1 MKTLVTGGSGFVGS
15 AIVLELLKRGK
26 EVRALVRSRERLG
39 NLADVCVELIEG
51 DLLDRASL
59 ERAVQGCGEVY
70 HAAALY
76 SHWQSDPSH
85 FRRVNVQGTRNLFE
99 ACLEAGAPRVVYT
112 SSTAALG
119 AHGKTPAN
127 ETAQFNLAD
136 TGDPYYASKC
146 EAEQVA
152 VEFATKGLPVVIV
165 NPTNPIGPRDIK
177 PTPTGGLILSVLKKQ
192 LPGYVDGGINL
203 VDVDDVAVGHVQ
215 AMERGKPGERYILGN
230 TNLSIKEYFELIAEV
245 GGGRAP
251 ALQIPLQMA
260 VATAALYE
268 AMARVTKKPPLT
280 SVTWVKIGSHYSF
293 WDSSKAIRELGLPQT
308 PIRESLKRAI
318 EWFRARGYL

>member
-15 AIVLELLKRGK
+15 AIVLELLKQGK
-26 EVRALVRSRERLG
+26 DVRALVRSRERPG
-39 NLADVCVELIEG
+39 NLAGVDAELVEG

-59 ERAVQGCGEVY
+59 QRAVQGCGEVY

-76 SHWQSDPSH
+76 SHWQPDPSL
-85 FRRVNVQGTRNLFE
+85 FRRANVQGTRNLFE
-99 ACLEAGAPRVVYT
+99 ACLDASAPRVVYT

-136 TGDPYYASKC
+136 IGDAYYMSKC

-152 VEFATKGLPVVIV
+152 LEFVTKGLPVVIV
-165 NPTNPIGPRDIK
+165 NPTNPIGPRDYK

-203 VDVDDVAVGHVQ
+203 VDVDDVAAGHVN

-230 TNLSIKEYFELIAEV
+230 TNLSIKEYFRLIAEV

-251 ALQIPLQMA
+251 SLQIPLALA
-260 VATAALYE
+260 VSTAMLYE
-268 AMARVTKKPPLT
+268 AMARVTNKPPLT

-293 WDSSKAIRELGLPQT
+293 WDSAKAIRELGLPQT
-308 PIRESLKRAI
+308 PVRVSLKRAI